1 MVVPIDKKSSII
13 FNILSILSVEVNHLY
28 KLLSHNDLDGVG
40 CGILAKLAF
49 GEQVKVRYNS
59 VSNLDRE
66 VTWFLENDEKNTLL
80 FITDLSVNK
89 ENEQKLN
96 DFYQTTGNVQ
106 LIDHHK
112 TSLHLN
118 EYEWGHVLVE
128 DEQGKLTSATSLF
141 YHFLVSQQL
150 LESTGAISDFVE
162 LVRQYDTWEWERNE
176 NFEAQRLNALFY
188 LISIEEFEEKMI
200 ERLKLDDEF
209 IFNDFEK
216 KLLDMEENKIERYI
230 KRKKKEIVQAM
241 IGENM
246 AGIVYAESYH
256 SELGNEL
263 GKAFPHLDYIVILNM
278 GGKRVGYRTIHDHV
292 DVSEIA
298 GKYGGGG
305 HAKASGSSLTD
316 TAYKQFVTNTFQL
329 EPIREDAQRNRY
341 NLKNSSFGSLYKNI
355 MEETFFIHSISD
367 QKWKIDHNNRI
378 LDPEFANFEEVE
390 NYLKRNYSAWLVR
403 DDTFVAYLMNH
414 ATGVKKNE

>member
-1 MVVPIDKKSSII
+1 M
-13 FNILSILSVEVNHLY
+13 Y

-49 GEQVKVRYNS
+49 GKQVKVRYNS

-66 VTWFLENDEKNTLL
+66 VVWFLENDDKNTLL

-96 DFYQTTGNVQ
+96 DFYQITGNVQ

-112 TSLHLN
+112 TSLHFN

-141 YHFLVSQQL
+141 YHYLVSQQL
-150 LESTGAISDFVE
+150 LESNGAISEFVE

-176 NFEAQRLNALFY
+176 NFDAQRLNALFY

-200 ERLKLDDEF
+200 ERLKIGDR
-209 IFNDFEK
+209 FNFDDFEK

-230 KRKKKEIVQAM
+230 KRKKKEIVQAK
-241 IGENM
+241 IGEYL

-263 GKAFPHLDYIVILNM
+263 GKAYPHLDYIVILNM
-278 GGKRVGYRTIHDHV
+278 GGKRVGYRTVHDHV

-316 TAYKQFVTNTFQL
+316 AAYTQFVTDTFKL
-329 EPIREDAQRNRY
+329 DPIREDAQRNRY
-341 NLKNSSFGSLYKNI
+341 NLKKSSFGSLYKNI

-367 QKWKIDHNNRI
+367 QEWKIDHNNHI
-378 LDPEFANFEEVE
+378 LDQKFASFDEVE
-390 NYLKRNYSAWLVR
+390 NFLKRNYSAWLVR

-414 ATGVKKNE
+414 ATRVKKNE